1 MVRMPGQ
8 TNQIGT
14 TLDGKMVLQLPG
26 QLPVNTNTS
35 NQGKMVIPVSRLGQ
49 ATSSM
54 SSVSQESLNTVPAT
68 SLANKVM
75 IVDV

>member
-26 QLPVNTNTS
+26 QLPLNTNTS

-54 SSVSQESLNTVPAT
+54 SSVSLVGLQFVE
-68 SLANKVM
+68 
-75 IVDV
+75 